1 MSRFF
6 SERFASLVPYV
17 PGEQPKDMK
26 YIKLNTNESP
36 FPPAPEVADA
46 VAGTVD
52 TLCLYPD
59 PECTRLKEKL
69 ARLCGVGIENVFV
82 SNGSDEALDMAFA
95 AFCSDDVPALF
106 ADVTYGFYS
115 VFARHNNVP
124 YEEIPL
130 KDDLT
135 VDIDDYIIRK
145 GTVFIANPNAPT
157 GLALPVSELERLVS
171 SNTSRVVVVDE
182 AYVDFGGES
191 AIPLCAKYDNLLII
205 QTFSKSR
212 SMAGARIGF
221 AVGDSSLIADLDKLK
236 YSANPFN
243 VNAMSAKA
251 AEAALDND
259 EYTRANCRTV
269 CENREYTSA
278 RLREMG
284 FEVTDSMTNFVF
296 ARHPDVSGKLIYKKL
311 RENGILIRR
320 FDIPRISDH
329 IRITIGHKWQMDAL
343 LECVKRILEEEN
355 A

>member
-6 SERFASLVPYV
+6 SERFSSLVPYV

-36 FPPAPEVADA
+36 FPPAPQVMQA
-46 VAGTVD
+46 VAAAVD

-69 ARLCGVGIENVFV
+69 ARLYGIGKENVFV

-95 AFCSDDVPALF
+95 AFCSDNVPALF
-106 ADVTYGFYS
+106 ADITYGFYG

-135 VDIDDYIIRK
+135 IDIDDYMCRK

-157 GLALPVSELERLVS
+157 GLALPLSALERLVS
-171 SNTSRVVVVDE
+171 SDTSRVVVVDE
-182 AYVDFGGES
+182 AYVDFFGES
-191 AIPLCAKYDNLLII
+191 AIPLCKKYDNLLVI

-212 SMAGARIGF
+212 SLAGARIGF
-221 AVGDSSLIADLDKLK
+221 AAGDSALIADLDKLK
-236 YSANPFN
+236 YSTNPFN

-251 AEAALDND
+251 GEAALENE
-259 EYTRANCRTV
+259 EYTRANCRTI
-269 CENREYTSA
+269 CENREYTA
-278 RLREMG
+278 LRLREMG
-284 FEVTDSMTNFVF
+284 FDVTDSKTNFVF
-296 ARHPDVSGKLIYKKL
+296 ARHPAVPGKFIYKKL

-320 FDIPRISDH
+320 FDMPRIREY

-343 LECVKRILEEEN
+343 LECVKRVLEEEN